1 VDPSGPARHDGSVT
15 ADRGNAEDRAPES
28 SSPPAGAE
36 PETGTEVVVRAVPL
50 PDTSRTALR
59 TRLGELARH
68 PAVVTTATV
77 GAGVAAGVVR
87 ELVRNGWP
95 GRSVPAGP
103 LRITAHVVQEVH
115 VIHHVVHHVVS
126 PQSPHPL
133 LPPGPPRPSA

>member
-1 VDPSGPARHDGSVT
+1 MDQRGPARHDGVVT
-15 ADRGNAEDRAPES
+15 ADRGSADDRAPES
-28 SSPPAGAE
+28 SLPPAAE
-36 PETGTEVVVRAVPL
+36 PETGSEVVVRAVPL
-50 PDTSRTALR
+50 PDASRTALR
-59 TRLGELARH
+59 TRLVELARH

-77 GAGVAAGVVR
+77 GAGVAASVVR

-126 PQSPHPL
+126 PRSPHPS
-133 LPPGPPRPSA
+133 LPPSPPRPSA